1 MTEPGNA
8 DRGTRHLVAPELLGG
23 IDMFPVMEV
32 NDDLIRQIR
41 LAPQNLTR
49 IVSDAP
55 LPPELAAVR
64 CTERH
69 IPGPDGAPDVRIVH
83 YEPAVTPSGKSPA
96 ILDIH
101 GGGYVM
107 GMPEASDRS
116 HRAAVHTLGCAVVA
130 VAYRLAPETRW
141 PGAVEDCYAALR
153 WMHDNAELLGIDRD
167 RIAVTGSSA
176 GGGHAA
182 SLTML
187 ARDRGDYAICFQY
200 LHAPMLDDRT
210 GSSRPAPANS
220 GEFIW
225 TPASNRYG
233 WGALLGMEPGGA
245 DVPQGAVPA
254 RAEDLSGL
262 PPTLIIVGALDLFV
276 GEDIDYARRLLDAGV
291 PTELYVIPGA
301 YHGFGLAGDTAP
313 QVAQTTRLSREALA
327 RAFAPKHS

>member
-1 MTEPGNA
+1 MSQSP
-8 DRGTRHLVAPELLGG
+8 DRPSSRHLVAPELLAG
-23 IDMFPVMEV
+23 IDMFPAMDVSDE
-32 NDDLIRQIR
+32 LIRQIR
-41 LAPQNLTR
+41 TAPQSVAR
-49 IVSDAP
+49 ITSDAP

-64 CTERH
+64 CTEHR
-69 IPGPDGAPDVRIVH
+69 IPGPDGAPEVRILH
-83 YEPAVTPSGKSPA
+83 YEPAAPSLDTRPA

-116 HRAAVHTLGCAVVA
+116 HRAAVHALGCVLVS

-153 WMHDNAELLGIDRD
+153 WMHENAGLLGIDRD

-210 GSSRPAPANS
+210 GITRPAPANS

-225 TPASNRYG
+225 TPTSNRYG
-233 WGALLGMEPGGA
+233 WGALLGMEPGGD

-254 RAEDLSGL
+254 RASDLSGL
-262 PPTLIIVGALDLFV
+262 PPALIIVGALDLFV

-313 QVAQTTRLSREALA
+313 QVIQTTRLSREALA
-327 RAFAPKHS
+327 RALAPKTP